1 MTPSTRRR
9 PSAPSTRS
17 RGVRVDVVVDGH
29 GLDEAR
35 LPREDDEVEDGAG
48 EVEPPAD
55 EPVDDRGLD
64 LVRAVLSRLLRRN
77 DLPTTGTLLCFAL
90 MYAVAGGANLNNLN
104 PIDATA
110 S

>member
-1 MTPSTRRR
+1 MSRGVCAACRTVRVCTGGRGRL
-9 PSAPSTRS
+9 S

-64 LVRAVLSRLLRRN
+64 LVRAVLGRRRE
-77 DLPTTGTLLCFAL
+77 
-90 MYAVAGGANLNNLN
+90 AVRAPVHKSTNQF
-104 PIDATA
+104 
-110 S
+110 

>member
-1 MTPSTRRR
+1 MPSTRRR
-9 PSAPSTRS
+9 PSAPSTRP

-64 LVRAVLSRLLRRN
+64 LVRAVLGRRRE
-77 DLPTTGTLLCFAL
+77 
-90 MYAVAGGANLNNLN
+90 AGEGAYYLSNESMQGEKSTYLWEYGG
-104 PIDATA
+104 
-110 S
+110 